1 MQFRGWLVLAL
12 ATALL
17 AACGAKTPAEI
28 EAEKRKADE
37 AWANKVAAAE
47 RARQAEEARLVKQE
61 IDAHRSRAQ
70 ADEARAQAEREQQ
83 ERERDRLLDIV
94 RSNLEAP
101 QAARFA
107 NLRWNASR
115 SALCGEVSMDPV
127 TLAALAC
134 IITATPGTAWAGYD
148 SGANVVT
155 IHVLD
160 LVDGP
165 ALASSIKDR
174 YERRLAEICE

>member
-1 MQFRGWLVLAL
+1 MRFRSWLVFAL

-17 AACGAKTPAEI
+17 AACGARTPAEI

-37 AWANKVAAAE
+37 AWANQVAAAE
-47 RARQAEEARLVKQE
+47 RARQAEEARLVQQE

-94 RSNLEAP
+94 RSNLDTP

-107 NLRWNASR
+107 NLRWNAAR
-115 SALCGEVSMDPV
+115 SALCGEVSVDTDNADATAPRRFV
-127 TLAALAC
+127 ASGDRALL
-134 IITATPGTAWAGYD
+134 D
-148 SGANVVT
+148 SADADAHASYGAFETENEC
-155 IHVLD
+155 
-160 LVDGP
+160 GP
-165 ALASSIKDR
+165 
-174 YERRLAEICE
+174 